1 MSEKMVEYL
10 AEACNLYISD
20 IRLSKSSAT
29 ILPVVSRLNP
39 NLFSSEDW
47 STSLSYIFMKSLH
60 FDTPEDAKNYYIERL
75 MKFADAEAENE
86 E

>member
-1 MSEKMVEYL
+1 MSEKMVEYI

-20 IRLSKSSAT
+20 IRLSESSAT
-29 ILPVVSRLNP
+29 ILPVVNRLNP

-60 FDTPEDAKNYYIERL
+60 FDTPQAAKNYYVERL
-75 MKFADAEAENE
+75 RKFADE
-86 E
+86 